1 MRCSIVTAMLLG
13 TFVLLSLSARADA
26 PPRPGQK
33 PSTAIGAF
41 CQTADQLKGFIHI
54 ASEKSI
60 RAAITATSAPDRTC
74 AVAPLAFYEHGPA
87 TSLIQAGKTY
97 RLFPATVVGVM
108 VDRHWLATSPS
119 EAFMAIMEK
128 GEVA

>member
-1 MRCSIVTAMLLG
+1 MRYSTAAATVLG
-13 TFVLLSLSARADA
+13 ATLLLSLSARADA
-26 PPRPGQK
+26 PQRPGYR
-33 PSTAIGAF
+33 PSTAMGVF
-41 CQTADQLKGFIHI
+41 CQTADQLKAFIRI

-60 RAAITATSAPDRTC
+60 GAAVSATSDPDRTC
-74 AVAPLAFYEHGPA
+74 AVAPLAFYEHGP
-87 TSLIQAGKTY
+87 TISLIQDGKSY

-108 VDRHWLATSPS
+108 VDHHWLSTSPS